1 MIRITLL
8 SLVAVLMSGC
18 SRGQTNGRTENDL
31 AHQVLGTWQ
40 LVQTNGGAVTSKEAG
55 RLKFFSG
62 NRWIII
68 QADPT
73 SGEVIFSH
81 GGTFAIEGDTLVVGA
96 TLEDGGA
103 NNVNGVATDNSQGDA
118 GAAYVFARSGT
129 AWADT
134 IASSANERSA
144 WRQWHQASRYQASRY
159 STNC

>member
-73 SGEVIFSH
+73 SGEVIFIH
-81 GGTFAIEGDTLVVGA
+81 GGTFAIEGDTLVQQVEFAKGN
-96 TLEDGGA
+96 TMNLIGQSHRFHTSVSGESL
-103 NNVNGVATDNSQGDA
+103 VQA
-118 GAAYVFARSGT
+118 GIGNR
-129 AWADT
+129 W
-134 IASSANERSA
+134 NETWQRVK
-144 WRQWHQASRYQASRY
+144 
-159 STNC
+159 